1 MLIKTS
7 RRSVLGMLAAAGVAS
22 PLGLMM
28 GRRAMAAAGDVKAMF
43 VYIPDGCIP
52 SLWHPTGGVTGF
64 SLPTMT
70 APLEAVR
77 DDLVF
82 IRGLDMYAGG
92 ATHEG
97 GIAKI
102 LTGNGDVSLDL
113 FLGDALGAST
123 PHKSIQLGVATNFQN
138 GSGSWSYIG
147 AGQQV
152 SPQDNPLAAFDSIFG
167 ALDQP
172 DDPGPDWP
180 RLRAGSV
187 IDSAIDDVK
196 RLKQAL
202 GTVEQQKLEVHLE
215 SLYEVEA
222 RIKGTL
228 SGSCSEVVWNTEG
241 FTVLETDYYP
251 KTWEKEEFFATVGKL
266 QMDLAVLALSC
277 GMTNVASLMWSHPV
291 SPTRLAQLGTTAA
304 DHDASHYGADLN
316 GSLALDFIAYR
327 RFFCEQLVYLV
338 QQMKAMPDGDSNL
351 LANSVVMMGTEIND
365 GNLHDHSDMPFVL
378 AGQAG
383 GALET
388 GRSLDLRGGFGGQ
401 NVAHTKLLVSIA
413 GLTGVEVETFGYA
426 EQGAGGLDEL

>member
-22 PLGLMM
+22 PLGLML
-28 GRRAMAAAGDVKAMF
+28 GRRAMAASGDVRAMF

-64 SLPTMT
+64 SLPSMT
-70 APLEAVR
+70 APLEAIR
-77 DDLVF
+77 DELVF

-102 LTGNGDVSLDL
+102 LTGNGEVSLDL
-113 FLGDALGAST
+113 FLGDAIGADT

-167 ALDQP
+167 ALEEP

-228 SGSCSEVVWNTEG
+228 SGSCTDVMWNAEG
-241 FTVLETDYYP
+241 FAVLESDSYP

-277 GMTNVASLMWSHPV
+277 GMTKVASLMWSHPV
-291 SPTRLAQLGTTAA
+291 SPTRLAQLGITAA
-304 DHDASHYGADLN
+304 DHDASHYGADLG

-351 LANSVVMMGTEIND
+351 LANAVVMMGTEIND
-365 GNLHDHSDMPFVL
+365 GNLHDHADMPFVL

-388 GRSLDLRGGFGGQ
+388 GRSLDFRSSADGQ
-401 NVAHTKLLVSIA
+401 NGAHTKLLVSIA
-413 GLTGVEVETFGYA
+413 DLVGVEVDTFGYA
-426 EQGAGGLDEL
+426 EQGPGGLDGL